1 VTTDAGPAGPA
12 ASLRRVGMAVLGASV
27 VVVVL
32 TTVMLIVRAAPTL
45 SSGLLTDSYSVPMD
59 ATMTL
64 EAGSWVVF
72 ELTGF
77 ERGAG
82 PATSPQNHAISLTP
96 DQVDVTG
103 PTGNAVP
110 TSAIRSNQTIKLDG
124 TIYTGAI
131 TFTAQTTGPY
141 RVVVSGDAQGM
152 VVSHDLGGTSSAG
165 AVWFLLGALG
175 AVGCIAGMAVRM
187 VGRRRRAPGVG
198 AAPPGLYPDPAQPG
212 RVLWWDGAAWHLP
225 QD

>member
-1 VTTDAGPAGPA
+1 MAK
-12 ASLRRVGMAVLGASV
+12 RRELFGMAVLGASV

-45 SSGLLTDSYSVPMD
+45 SSGLFTDSYSVPMD

-110 TSAIRSNQTIKLDG
+110 TSAIRSKQTITL
-124 TIYTGAI
+124 TR
-131 TFTAQTTGPY
+131 P
-141 RVVVSGDAQGM
+141 RSMNSSVS
-152 VVSHDLGGTSSAG
+152 
-165 AVWFLLGALG
+165 
-175 AVGCIAGMAVRM
+175 VGSPCR
-187 VGRRRRAPGVG
+187 
-198 AAPPGLYPDPAQPG
+198 
-212 RVLWWDGAAWHLP
+212 HK
-225 QD
+225 